1 MEEPKVFQGV
11 GQDEMVISIAEYEKM
26 KKQIETNREK
36 QDYEYK
42 IRQDIRNENFELKAN
57 IEELKKENQNL
68 KDGIIKFVKIFGGKC

>member
-11 GQDEMVISIAEYEKM
+11 GPDEMVISIAEYEEM
-26 KKQIETNREK
+26 KKQIKTNREK

>member
-11 GQDEMVISIAEYEKM
+11 GQDEMVISIAEYEEM
-26 KKQIETNREK
+26 KKQIETNMEK
-36 QDYEYK
+36 QD
-42 IRQDIRNENFELKAN
+42 

>member
-11 GQDEMVISIAEYEKM
+11 GPDEMVISIAEYEKM

>member
-11 GQDEMVISIAEYEKM
+11 GPDEMVISIAEYEEM

>member
-11 GQDEMVISIAEYEKM
+11 GPDEMVISIAEYEEM
-26 KKQIETNREK
+26 KKQIKTNREK

-57 IEELKKENQNL
+57 IEELKKY
-68 KDGIIKFVKIFGGKC
+68 GIIKFVKIFGGKC

>member
-1 MEEPKVFQGV
+1 MEEPKVFQGF
-11 GQDEMVISIAEYEKM
+11 GPDEMVISIAEYEEM
-26 KKQIETNREK
+26 KKQIKTNREK

>member
-11 GQDEMVISIAEYEKM
+11 GQDEMVISIAEYEEM
-26 KKQIETNREK
+26 KKKIETNREK

>member
-11 GQDEMVISIAEYEKM
+11 GPDEMVISIAEYEEM
-26 KKQIETNREK
+26 KKQIETNRKK

>member
-1 MEEPKVFQGV
+1 MEEPKVFQGF
-11 GQDEMVISIAEYEKM
+11 GPDEMVISIAEYEEM
-26 KKQIETNREK
+26 KKQIKTNREK

-42 IRQDIRNENFELKAN
+42 IRQDIRNENFELKAT

>member
-1 MEEPKVFQGV
+1 MEDPKVFQGV
-11 GQDEMVISIAEYEKM
+11 GQDEMVISIAEYEEM
-26 KKQIETNREK
+26 KKQIETNRGK

>member
-11 GQDEMVISIAEYEKM
+11 GQDEMVISIAEYEEM